1 MDRPRQSLLKSWYV
15 AFAGLFTAI
24 KTERNVRIVAVCMV
38 AAVVLAAAF
47 RISAIEWIIVVLCCG
62 LVMVTELLNTAI
74 ESVTD
79 LACEE
84 RHPLAAASKDTA
96 AAATLMASGTALIA
110 GLIIFAPKII
120 NLICCWL

>member
-1 MDRPRQSLLKSWYV
+1 
-15 AFAGLFTAI
+15 
-24 KTERNVRIVAVCMV
+24 RNVRIVAVCMV